1 MREISFYPKDNGER
15 GTNRR
20 EDHDYED
27 KEDKMRRSKEERRG
41 MNKSQRRFK
50 PSDSFSR
57 RK

>member
-15 GTNRR
+15 GTSRR
-20 EDHDYED
+20 GDHDYGD
-27 KEDKMRRSKEERRG
+27 KEDKMRISKEERGR

-57 RK
+57 R